1 MDIKAINTAIIAGNF
16 TATELESIRDAVK
29 FAAAKVAR
37 VNAFAFKP
45 GTKAKLSHSKL
56 GGTVI
61 VTVSKI
67 KIKKADVVVDATG
80 ARYSVPLSML
90 QAA

>member
-1 MDIKAINTAIIAGNF
+1 MNIQAINTAIISGSFSA
-16 TATELESIRDAVK
+16 ADLASIEDAVR
-29 FAAAKVAR
+29 FARAKVAR
-37 VNAFAFKP
+37 VNACTFGA
-45 GTKAKLSHSKL
+45 GDKAKLTHAKL

-67 KIKKADVVVDATG
+67 KIKKADVVVDKTG

-90 QAA
+90 QSV

>member
-1 MDIKAINTAIIAGNF
+1 MNIQAINSAIISGTWSAQD
-16 TATELESIRDAVK
+16 LDSMQDAIK
-29 FAAAKVAR
+29 FARSKTAR
-37 VNAFAFKP
+37 VNAFTFKA
-45 GTKAKLSHSKL
+45 GSKAKLTHDKL

-61 VTVSKI
+61 VTVSKV

-90 QAA
+90 AVA

>member
-1 MDIKAINTAIIAGNF
+1 MNIQAINTAIISGNF
-16 TATELESIRDAVK
+16 TATDLASIEDAVR
-29 FAAAKVAR
+29 FAKSKVAR
-37 VNAFAFKP
+37 VNACTFTS
-45 GTKAKLSHSKL
+45 GTKAKLSHAKL

-61 VTVSKI
+61 VTVTKV

-90 QAA
+90 APA

>member
-1 MDIKAINTAIIAGNF
+1 MNLQQINTAIISGTF
-16 TATELESIRDAVK
+16 TATELDSIQDAVK
-29 FAAAKVAR
+29 FARSKTAR
-37 VNAFAFKP
+37 ANAFAFKA
-45 GTKAKLSHSKL
+45 GSKARLTHDKL

-90 QAA
+90 EAA